1 MSSYFQFAFSSE
13 SEEIRTSVGS
23 VPRLACASSWI
34 PSLQTIKRCFFP
46 PSYRFTWKKIRGNRE
61 KTSSEICASWPA
73 FFRPCTPR
81 LQTPRV
87 SVVWT
92 ISLLC
97 RCAVLVT
104 PLDCEC
110 INRWWN
116 RIWNLEQRHL
126 AGTVKITHFSFISIA
141 QRWLHT
147 DIKLALNEATY
158 TSMTQDGAP
167 VAGFSGTEHRSRD
180 VVNDQNFWVKW
191 SVWETIGGI
200 FYSKASDW
208 PFHSWQKANRRADP
222 SVIRQVIR
230 IRHQSL
236 FRSDADAFSI
246 KQVPVFFRYS
256 STRPVRQQKITR
268 PEVRDWN
275 VAKSQENGQS
285 RH

>member
-1 MSSYFQFAFSSE
+1 M
-13 SEEIRTSVGS
+13 
-23 VPRLACASSWI
+23 
-34 PSLQTIKRCFFP
+34 
-46 PSYRFTWKKIRGNRE
+46 
-61 KTSSEICASWPA
+61 
-73 FFRPCTPR
+73 
-81 LQTPRV
+81 
-87 SVVWT
+87 
-92 ISLLC
+92 
-97 RCAVLVT
+97 LVT

-116 RIWNLEQRHL
+116 RIWNLEQGHL
-126 AGTVKITHFSFISIA
+126 AGTVKITHFSFISIT

-246 KQVPVFFRYS
+246 KQVPVFFSVFFHSAGATTENNAAGSACLERCQVARKWTITALNPRPSLFVRNSVQLTSKLGTLRVAVIYFS
-256 STRPVRQQKITR
+256 SARERWSSEPKWRCRCLT
-268 PEVRDWN
+268 
-275 VAKSQENGQS
+275 
-285 RH
+285 